1 MTEQE
6 EFEFRLRLESE
17 QATSVQPTAPS
28 SEGYLAEAA
37 RQGFAGT
44 VGALTGAANVMR
56 EQVLRPTGGQLT
68 RRNPIAPF
76 VAPPGAQ
83 EQNQAVLE
91 AYRAG
96 REPVYTGLME
106 LMGSTG
112 AQPQTGGQRIAA
124 KTVEAM
130 TSPENYLFPP
140 VAAVRRLG
148 MLGQALLR
156 PAEQAVVGGGA
167 EAGGQAGQAAGEK
180 AGAPGV
186 GQFVGSLFG
195 GMGAGYGF
203 GSVAKAVPITGK
215 ALDLVKDQWSKVKG
229 TIPEDE
235 LLRDVD
241 NRISNIFIAA
251 GAADPTFMTT
261 LLDAAKAQKGVSLK
275 APGGVEV
282 QMPLS
287 AMLADNPV
295 INNLIQR
302 LSAKDPVFRA
312 QYGNQYN
319 EAKDALLQNQIRLFG
334 DPSKVQVNVA
344 GPSLEK
350 IQIKKVKSIDDQIA
364 DLSKDQTIDP
374 TLFGQRVSNL
384 VAQKEKAARK
394 DVEPLYAEAFNL
406 AKKNN
411 VELPSSSVDDI
422 YSFVAGEQA
431 SDIFKT
437 FPSIYN
443 RVRAKFRPTTI
454 EPIEP
459 SAILTAEG
467 KPMTPGTP
475 GGVKFSAATVEDLD
489 SLKREINAQL
499 RKTNDPA
506 DIRLLT
512 ELKGRVGGHID
523 NLDAEFVTAYRNA
536 DNAYLQKVGLP
547 FSAETLKSV
556 DRKKF
561 VEQITPALIGNKSN
575 VSQFIDATGQE
586 GTRLARDAFL
596 DSFTKAALKNDVID
610 PKAANKWLK
619 ANQGGTSM
627 IPGLDDELRASVNNV
642 QNLINQRS
650 RLNADFQRVAGE
662 QIISKEGFKNSQELI
677 SKMYG
682 DINFTNKF
690 MSNSGYGQNKDAVN
704 AVRSFMLDDI
714 VRSGD
719 PMALLNDRSKAAIFN
734 RVFGP
739 TYAQKVQDFATVSE
753 RLLKDITNVPFK
765 TETVPKTSIESVTG
779 IPPEQIISRIYNPVS
794 GITYAVTSLI
804 SKFWANKASAA
815 TEEKLKALLLNP
827 SDAVKVFQ
835 AVQPRV
841 SGFDQQKIQD
851 AIDIGKKYGIQ
862 WVDDA
867 VNDLRTGAARGA
879 VQGMQQDQQ
888 PEQRQSPYIELRG
901 MAER

>member
-17 QATSVQPTAPS
+17 QAAPVQPTAPS

-68 RRNPIAPF
+68 RRNPLTPF
-76 VAPPGAQ
+76 AASPGAQ

-106 LMGSTG
+106 SMGSTG
-112 AQPQTGGQRIAA
+112 AQPQTGGQKIAA
-124 KTVEAM
+124 GAVKAV
-130 TSPENYLFPP
+130 TSPESYLFPP

-156 PAEQAVVGGGA
+156 PAEQAAVGGGA

-186 GQFVGSLFG
+186 GQFIGSLFG

-203 GSVAKAVPITGK
+203 GSVAKVAPITGK

-350 IQIKKVKSIDDQIA
+350 IQVRKVKSIDEQIA

-374 TLFGQRVSNL
+374 NIFGQRVSNL
-384 VAQKEKAARK
+384 VAQKEKVAK
-394 DVEPLYAEAFNL
+394 SEVQPLYAEAFNL

-422 YSFVAGEQA
+422 YNFVAGEQA

-443 RVRAKFRPTTI
+443 RVRAKFRPTKT
-454 EPIEP
+454 EP

-467 KPMTPGTP
+467 KPMTPG
-475 GGVKFSAATVEDLD
+475 GVEFSAATVEDLD
-489 SLKREINAQL
+489 SLKRQINAEL
-499 RKTNDPA
+499 RTAKD
-506 DIRLLT
+506 DSGIRLLM
-512 ELKGRVGGHID
+512 ELKKRVGGHID
-523 NLDAEFVTAYRNA
+523 NLDPEFVAAYRNA

-547 FSAETLKSV
+547 FSTETLKSV
-556 DRKKF
+556 DRKRF
-561 VEQITPALIGNKSN
+561 VEQISPALIGNKSN

-627 IPGLDDELRASVNNV
+627 IPGLNDELRASVDNV
-642 QNLINQRS
+642 QNLINQRN

-714 VRSGD
+714 VQKSSD

-835 AVQPRV
+835 AVQPKV

>member
-17 QATSVQPTAPS
+17 QAAPVQPTAPS

-68 RRNPIAPF
+68 RRNPLTPF

-106 LMGSTG
+106 TMGSTG
-112 AQPQTGGQRIAA
+112 AQPQTGGQKIAA

-130 TSPENYLFPP
+130 TSPENYLFPAA
-140 VAAVRRLG
+140 AAVKRLG
-148 MLGQALLR
+148 IFGQALLR
-156 PAEQAVVGGGA
+156 PVEQAVVGGGA

-180 AGAPGV
+180 AGAPRV
-186 GQFVGSLFG
+186 GQFIGSLFG
-195 GMGAGYGF
+195 GMAGGYGF
-203 GSVAKAVPITGK
+203 GTVAKTVPITGK
-215 ALDLVKDQWSKVKG
+215 ALDLAKGQWDKVRG

-251 GAADPTFMTT
+251 GAADPAFMKT
-261 LLDAAKAQKGVSLK
+261 LEEAARAQKGVSLK
-275 APGGVEV
+275 APGGAEV

-295 INNLIQR
+295 INNFIQS

-312 QYGNQYN
+312 QYGNQYDA
-319 EAKDALLQNQIRLFG
+319 AKQALTQNQMRLFG
-334 DPSKVQVNVA
+334 DPSKVQVNVV

-350 IQIKKVKSIDDQIA
+350 AQARRVRSIDEQIA

-374 TLFGQRVSNL
+374 TVFGQRVSNL
-384 VAQKEKAARK
+384 ISQKEKAARSE
-394 DVEPLYAEAFNL
+394 VQPLYTEAFEL

-422 YSFVAGEQA
+422 YNFVAGEQA

-443 RVRAKFRPTTI
+443 RVRAKFRPTTT

-459 SAILTAEG
+459 SAILTLEG

-475 GGVKFSAATVEDLD
+475 GGIKFSAATVEDLD

-499 RKTNDPA
+499 RKANDPA

-523 NLDAEFVTAYRNA
+523 NLDPDFVTAYRNA

-627 IPGLDDELRASVNNV
+627 IPSLDEELRASVNNV

-662 QIISKEGFKNSQELI
+662 QIVSKEGFKNPQELV

-704 AVRSFMLDDI
+704 AVRSYMLDD
-714 VRSGD
+714 VVQSGD
-719 PMALLNDRSKAAIFN
+719 PVALLNDRNKAAIFN

-753 RLLKDITNVPFK
+753 RMVKDITNVPFRG
-765 TETVPKTSIESVTG
+765 ETVPKTPIEQLTG

-794 GITYAVTSLI
+794 GATYAMTSLF

-851 AIDIGKKYGIQ
+851 AIDVGKKYGIQ
-862 WVDDA
+862 WVADA
-867 VNDLRTGAARGA
+867 VNDLKTGAARGA
-879 VQGMQQDQQ
+879 FQGMQQEQQ
-888 PEQRQSPYIELRG
+888 PVPIE
-901 MAER
+901 

>member
-1 MTEQE
+1 MPTYIIDGKPVKTDVALTADELE
-6 EFEFRLRLESE
+6 EL
-17 QATSVQPTAPS
+17 AGGGAPS
-28 SEGYLAEAA
+28 PTSEGYLAEAA
-37 RQGFAGT
+37 REGFAGT

-56 EQVLRPTGGQLT
+56 EQLTRPTGGQLT
-68 RRNPIAPF
+68 RRNPLTPF
-76 VAPPGAQ
+76 VATPGAQ
-83 EQNQAVLE
+83 VQNQAVLE

-96 REPVYTGLME
+96 REPVYTSLME
-106 LMGSTG
+106 TMGSTG
-112 AQPQTGGQRIAA
+112 AQPQTGGQKIAA
-124 KTVEAM
+124 GAVKAM
-130 TSPENYLFPP
+130 TSPELYLFPP
-140 VAAVRRLG
+140 LAAVRRMG
-148 MLGQALLR
+148 AAGQALMR
-156 PAEQAVVGGGA
+156 PFEQAVIGGGA
-167 EAGGQAGQAAGEK
+167 ETGGQAGQAVGEK
-180 AGAPGV
+180 MGAPSI

-195 GMGAGYGF
+195 GMGAGYGL
-203 GSVAKAVPITGK
+203 GTALKTPQITGK
-215 ALDLVKDQWSKVKG
+215 ALELAQNQWNKIKG
-229 TIPEDE
+229 TVPEDE

-251 GAADPTFMTT
+251 GAADPAFMKT
-261 LLDAAKAQKGVSLK
+261 LEDAAKAQKGVSLK
-275 APGGVEV
+275 APGGAEV

-295 INNLIQR
+295 INNFIQS

-312 QYGNQYN
+312 QYGNQY
-319 EAKDALLQNQIRLFG
+319 ESAKQALTQNQIRLFG
-334 DPSKVQVNVA
+334 DPSKVQVNVT

-350 IQIKKVKSIDDQIA
+350 VQARRVRSIDEQIA

-374 TLFGQRVSNL
+374 NVFGQRVSNL
-384 VAQKEKAARK
+384 VGQKEKAARAE
-394 DVEPLYAEAFNL
+394 VQPLYTEAFDL

-422 YSFVAGEQA
+422 YNFVAGEQA
-431 SDIFKT
+431 ADIFKT
-437 FPSIYN
+437 FPTIYN
-443 RVRAKFRPTTI
+443 RVRAKFRPTTT
-454 EPIEP
+454 EP

-467 KPMTPGTP
+467 APMTP
-475 GGVKFSAATVEDLD
+475 GGVKFSSATVEDLD
-489 SLKREINAQL
+489 SLKREINFEL
-499 RKTNDPA
+499 RKANEPA
-506 DIRLLT
+506 AIRLLSA
-512 ELKGRVGGHID
+512 LKDRVAGHID
-523 NLDAEFVTAYRNA
+523 SLDPEFVTAYRNA

-586 GTRLARDAFL
+586 GQRLARDAFL
-596 DSFTKAALKNDVID
+596 DSFSRAALKNDVID

-619 ANQGGTSM
+619 ANQGGVSL
-627 IPGLDDELRASVNNV
+627 IPGLDDELRASVDNV
-642 QNLINQRS
+642 QNLINQRN

-662 QIISKEGFKNSQELI
+662 QIVSKEGFRNPQELV

-714 VRSGD
+714 VQSAD
-719 PMALLNDRSKAAIFN
+719 PVALLSDRNKAAVFN

-753 RLLKDITNVPFK
+753 RMLKDITNVPFRG
-765 TETVPKTSIESVTG
+765 ETVPKTPIEQLTG

-794 GITYAVTSLI
+794 GATYAITSLF

-827 SDAVKVFQ
+827 ADAVKVFQ
-835 AVQPRV
+835 AVQPKV

-851 AIDIGKKYGIQ
+851 AIDVGRKYGIQ
-862 WVDDA
+862 WVADA
-867 VNDLRTGAARGA
+867 ANDLRTGAARGA
-879 VQGMQQDQQ
+879 VQGMQQEQQ
-888 PEQRQSPYIELRG
+888 PVPSE
-901 MAER
+901 